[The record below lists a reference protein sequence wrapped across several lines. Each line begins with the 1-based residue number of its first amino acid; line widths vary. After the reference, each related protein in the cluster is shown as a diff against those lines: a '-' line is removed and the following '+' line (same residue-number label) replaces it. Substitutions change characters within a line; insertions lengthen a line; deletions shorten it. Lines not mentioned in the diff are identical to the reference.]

1 MSSVWA
7 EASGKPLRQC
17 REVSH
22 WLWPLSGP
30 GLALPA
36 SPPAALYILHCMF
49 SLSRAWED
57 IFLKSV
63 NLFDDKMFQ

>member
-36 SPPAALYILHCMF
+36 SLLQLSTSSTAC
-49 SLSRAWED
+49 SLCPGLGGY
-57 IFLKSV
+57 FLEKV
-63 NLFDDKMFQ
+63 